1 MKACLLYAAAC
12 CLLSQ
17 AALAQQPAPPPAP
30 ALQTAPASAPAA
42 SEVPV
47 AAAAERPL
55 TSIPLDAGLPLNVK
69 VGTAF
74 NAISIN
80 ENEGNF
86 AATLDLRVRWK
97 DTRLA
102 YPATE
107 TPRGFR
113 EYRGESA
120 TQRLT
125 DIWTP
130 ELGFFNSKDAATES
144 TGLRIFPDGR
154 VEIMRRVTGSF
165 TTAFDATA
173 FPFDKHIL
181 FVEVAAGQR
190 NDQVTLLALQDE
202 LNFSQASP
210 DIAIDGWN
218 LGFVN
223 IRRDS
228 TAGWYGE
235 ASDKMMIGLGVSR
248 QAEKFIA
255 PIFIPLLASLLIPL
269 LAIWMNKAEVGD
281 FKVEA
286 FELANI
292 IIGGLFAVIAL
303 NFTVNG
309 EYKVIASGDNSVTR
323 LFGLNYLSLGVGLLV
338 NVFMFRFH
346 VLKRLFGQYVQEQ
359 AFNYVLWAIPTLV
372 FGTAITVFLVA
383 RL

>member
-1 MKACLLYAAAC
+1 MKACLLYAAC
-12 CLLSQ
+12 CFLSQ
-17 AALAQQPAPPPAP
+17 AALAQVPGAQPSLAPK
-30 ALQTAPASAPAA
+30 TAGSAAA
-42 SEVPV
+42 SVPS

-74 NAISIN
+74 NAVTIH

-86 AATLDLRVRWK
+86 TATLDLRLRWR

-113 EYRGESA
+113 EYRGAAA
-120 TQRLT
+120 TQRLAE
-125 DIWTP
+125 IWRP
-130 ELGFFNSKDAATES
+130 ETGFFNSKDAATES
-144 TGLRIFPDGR
+144 EGLRVFPDGK
-154 VEIMRRVTGSF
+154 VEYVRRVTGSF
-165 TTAFDATA
+165 TASFDATS
-173 FPFDKHIL
+173 FPFDKQVL
-181 FVEVAAGQR
+181 FVEVAAKQS

-202 LNFSQASP
+202 LNFSQAAP
-210 DIAIDGWN
+210 DVALDEWN
-218 LGFVN
+218 LGFVSL
-223 IRRDS
+223 RRES

-248 QAEKFIA
+248 KSEKFIA

-269 LAIWMNKAEVGD
+269 LAIWMNKAEGGN
-281 FKVEA
+281 FKVEPID
-286 FELANI
+286 LANI

-309 EYKVIASGDNSVTR
+309 EYKVIASGDNAVTR

-338 NVFMFRFH
+338 IVFMFRFH
-346 VLKRLFGQYVQEQ
+346 VLKKLFGQYVQEQ
-359 AFNYVLWAIPTLV
+359 AFVYVSWAIPTLV
-372 FGTAITVFLVA
+372 FGTAVTFFLVA